1 MNLQD
6 FCDMGKFEEIMRN
19 WAQSTDFATVAVSD
33 DVLKL
38 PGQEKRGKGRS
49 EWNETGLSDFYS

>member
-38 PGQEKRGKGRS
+38 PGQEKRGKGS
-49 EWNETGLSDFYS
+49 P